1 MFCTKCGHR
10 NDDNF
15 KFCEQCGFPLQQTAK
30 AALIVPEDS
39 LSSEAPPLPRFN
51 RRVKKTTL
59 IVSVLI
65 LLVCGGIGGHFY
77 LADQQKKAEEA
88 AYASQLTLAQQDF
101 DQGKYDD
108 AILVFT
114 SALNQKPQDERPYL
128 GIAQVYQKQQDF
140 DKAINI
146 LTTGF
151 SVTKSSQIQDM
162 LEEMTQQKNRYEYQ
176 KQLDLAQQ
184 CAYTDTD
191 KTIQAYKEAERL
203 CPKEPEGY
211 IKQAEFYLNLDLSGD
226 NPYYKE
232 AIDALQRGYDNTGS
246 QDLLQRLNEMKKEA
260 QVVLLN
266 LAEPYMAMKTEKRT
280 PAEWLT
286 SYNTR
291 CNLDGYKI
299 IEYDND
305 EHYMLVIQQSFSTTD
320 CDSDGLSVQYAY
332 VVQDGEVVPYKGQDI
347 LNEAYSQDINGN
359 AGGSHAYL
367 VKSKANSS
375 YYFMTKRWDH
385 GPDSTTIDYCVYQ
398 IKPEGLQQA
407 DKWTYEEVR
416 TFNEQTQEDSWI
428 ENIDGKP
435 IAETKDKCQDYEE
448 ISFYP
453 DSLYS

>member
-15 KFCEQCGFPLQQTAK
+15 KFCEQCGFPLQETAK

-39 LSSEAPPLPRFN
+39 LPLEAPPLPRFN

-108 AILVFT
+108 AILDFT
-114 SALNQKPQDERPYL
+114 SALNKNPQDERPYL
-128 GIAQVYQKQQDF
+128 GIAQVYQKQQNF

-184 CAYTDTD
+184 YAYAYPENA
-191 KTIQAYKEAERL
+191 IQAYKEAERL
-203 CPKEPEGY
+203 CPKESEGY
-211 IKQAEFYLNLDLSGD
+211 IKQAEFYRHLDLSGD
-226 NPYYKE
+226 NPYFKE

-246 QDLLQRLNEMKKEA
+246 QDLLQRLNEMEKEA
-260 QVVLLN
+260 QTVLLS
-266 LAEPYMAMKTEKRT
+266 LTEPYLSMKTDRT
-280 PAEWLT
+280 APTEWFAALEPT
-286 SYNTR
+286 CYFHGS
-291 CNLDGYKI
+291 KI

-305 EHYMLVIQQSFSTTD
+305 GHYMLIAEYSFNQET
-320 CDSDGLSVQYAY
+320 LPNYLRVQYAY

-347 LNEAYSQDINGN
+347 LNEAYSHYIGGT
-359 AGGSHAYL
+359 AGGSDAYL
-367 VKSKANSS
+367 VKSKTDSS
-375 YYFMTKRWDH
+375 YYFMTKNWIND
-385 GPDSTTIDYCVYQ
+385 PDVKTVNYCVYQ
-398 IKPEGLQQA
+398 IEQNGLKQI
-407 DKWTYEEVR
+407 DKWIYKEIYAVDEK
-416 TFNEQTQEDSWI
+416 TQEGKWT

-435 IAETKDKCQDYEE
+435 IAETKNKIQDYEE
-448 ISFYP
+448 VSFFP
-453 DSLYS
+453 DRFYN

>member
-1 MFCTKCGHR
+1 M
-10 NDDNF
+10 
-15 KFCEQCGFPLQQTAK
+15 
-30 AALIVPEDS
+30 
-39 LSSEAPPLPRFN
+39 
-51 RRVKKTTL
+51 
-59 IVSVLI
+59 
-65 LLVCGGIGGHFY
+65 
-77 LADQQKKAEEA
+77 ADQQKKAEEA

-101 DQGKYDD
+101 NQGKYDD

-191 KTIQAYKEAERL
+191 KAIQAYKEAERL

-211 IKQAEFYLNLDLSGD
+211 IKQAEFYRHLDLSGD
-226 NPYYKE
+226 NPYFKE

-260 QVVLLN
+260 QVELLS
-266 LAEPYMAMKTEKRT
+266 LTEPYLSMKTDRT
-280 PAEWLT
+280 APTEWFAALEPT
-286 SYNTR
+286 CYFHGS
-291 CNLDGYKI
+291 KI

-305 EHYMLVIQQSFSTTD
+305 GHYMLIAEYSFD
-320 CDSDGLSVQYAY
+320 QDPLPDSLRVQYAY

-347 LNEAYSQDINGN
+347 LNEAYSHYIGGN
-359 AGGSHAYL
+359 AGGSDAYL
-367 VKSKANSS
+367 VKSKTNSS

-385 GPDSTTIDYCVYQ
+385 EPDSNTTDYCVYQ